1 MNYKLST
8 KSIERLKGLHPVLS
22 SIVMLAIKIS
32 DVDFSVID
40 GVRSKEKQAQYV
52 KDGLSKTLDSY
63 HLTGHAVD
71 IYPWVGGKTSHDH
84 FHYTQLNEAMQ
95 KAAKQLGYE
104 VEWGGN
110 WKSFVDKPHFQINRN
125 VHK

>member
-71 IYPWVGGKTSHDH
+71 LYPWVDGKTSHDH
-84 FHYTQLNEAMQ
+84 FHYAQLNEAMQ

-125 VHK
+125 VYK